1 MHDCV
6 YHVIMRKPDRE
17 ELRSLFSILPE
28 ELKEEAIENWAFWRL
43 IYDGK
48 MSYSDV
54 SMMDEEELIE
64 ANYALDY
71 YIDLLKESN
80 KKGGK

>member
-1 MHDCV
+1 
-6 YHVIMRKPDRE
+6 
-17 ELRSLFSILPE
+17 
-28 ELKEEAIENWAFWRL
+28 
-43 IYDGK
+43 

-71 YIDLLKESN
+71 YIDLLKESS

>member
-1 MHDCV
+1 
-6 YHVIMRKPDRE
+6 
-17 ELRSLFSILPE
+17 
-28 ELKEEAIENWAFWRL
+28 L